1 MDMRDGS
8 LNQWRL
14 VMVMG
19 VAMLCTA
26 VTAPCMAGEEAASV
40 GGLTCVAPLYP
51 FGNLGPEQKVKHS
64 FVLTNTSDKVVR
76 IGAVRVGCGCL
87 TSTLATNSVLP
98 GGTTELTA
106 VMSLAGRKG
115 YQRKPIYVESDAG
128 PGAPLKVEFE
138 GNVVP
143 PIEVLPE
150 GIHFGAQAVEGD
162 LERDVMVVAMA
173 NSSFQV
179 KKVTSSSPSF
189 GADVETVE
197 AGKRYRVKV
206 KCKGP
211 RSFGTSTAS
220 VHVETDHPA
229 MPGLD
234 VPVTVF
240 VTGDIVAAPATLTL
254 VEVATNAARPYYV
267 HVYSPGKKAFKIE
280 KVTAPQADMETRFTM
295 ITPDRYRVEL
305 SVPGKV
311 GELNGKSLRI
321 ETDMASMKEVVVPLR
336 VILRPSK

>member
-1 MDMRDGS
+1 
-8 LNQWRL
+8 
-14 VMVMG
+14 MVMG
-19 VAMLCTA
+19 GAILCMA
-26 VTAPCMAGEEAASV
+26 AAAPCVAGEAVVSG
-40 GGLTCVAPLYP
+40 GGLICAAPLYP
-51 FGNLGPEQKVKHS
+51 FGNLGPEQMVQHT
-64 FVLTNTSDKVVR
+64 FVLTNASDRVVQ
-76 IGAVRVGCGCL
+76 IGNVRLGCGCL
-87 TSTLATNSVLP
+87 TSTLATNCVLP

-115 YQRKPIYVESDAG
+115 YQRKPIYVESDGG
-128 PGAPLKVEFE
+128 PGVPLKLEFE

-162 LERDVMVVAMA
+162 LDRDVMVVAMGK
-173 NSSFQV
+173 SSFQI
-179 KKVTSSSPSF
+179 KKVKSSSPQFS
-189 GADVETVE
+189 AEVETVE
-197 AGKRYRVKV
+197 AGKRYRLKV

-211 RSFGTSTAS
+211 RSFGTCTAS

-240 VTGDIVAAPATLTL
+240 VTGDIVAAPATLIL
-254 VEVATNAARPYYV
+254 IEAATNTPRPYYV

-280 KVTAPQADMETRFTM
+280 KVTAPREDIETRVTA
-295 ITPDRYRVEL
+295 IAPDRYRVEL

-311 GELNGKSLRI
+311 EELNGKPLRI

-336 VILRPSK
+336 VIIRQPK